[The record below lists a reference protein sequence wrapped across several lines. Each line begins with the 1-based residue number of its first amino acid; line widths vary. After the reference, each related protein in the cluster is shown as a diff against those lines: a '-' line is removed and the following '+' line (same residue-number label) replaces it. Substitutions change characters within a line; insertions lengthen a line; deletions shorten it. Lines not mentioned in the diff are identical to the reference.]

1 MTKYVIT
8 IYQGSRKYY
17 YSNLNLKQF
26 SVGTDLIMTEN
37 IDKAY
42 KCNNETEVVI
52 FLHNY
57 VNKCRNIGELIV
69 EKKVL

>member
-1 MTKYVIT
+1 MIKYVST

-26 SVGTDLIMTEN
+26 SVDTDLIMTEN

-42 KCNNETEVVI
+42 KCNNETEV
-52 FLHNY
+52 F
-57 VNKCRNIGELIV
+57 ELV
-69 EKKVL
+69 VYESYYKN